1 MIRLTDLLKEMAMS
15 NPLAGTS
22 KEQSQFEIAKVIEAA
37 QQMGEQNPVL
47 WRGSSGIKSPGLRA
61 TYLPQIMYVT
71 GDRQAFRGS
80 SDNANKLISK
90 VFQKDNPQPVF
101 AYGDVGRTAIFGT
114 PGVVV
119 FEQPFTIY
127 QSDTIKDVMVF
138 STGATDEQLEKGA
151 KTYKQMDLS
160 NINPNIE
167 AVVDATNYWL
177 LFNMRGVQTYKEV
190 VQRLS
195 KLIR

>member
-22 KEQSQFEIAKVIEAA
+22 VEQSKSEISKVIQAA

-47 WRGSSGIKSPGLRA
+47 WRGSSGLKSAGLKT

-80 SDNANKLISK
+80 SDNTNKLISK

-101 AYGDVGRTAIFGT
+101 AYGGVGRTALFGS

-119 FEQPFTIY
+119 FEQSFTIY

-138 STGATDEQLEKGA
+138 STGATPEQLEKGA
-151 KTYKQMDLS
+151 KTYKQKDLS
-160 NINPNIE
+160 SIDPKTE
-167 AVVDATNYWL
+167 VVVDATNYWL
-177 LFNMRGVQTYKEV
+177 LFNMRGVQTYKQV
-190 VQRLS
+190 VERL
-195 KLIR
+195 KKMIA

>member
-22 KEQSQFEIAKVIEAA
+22 VEQSKSEISKVIQAA

-47 WRGSSGIKSPGLRA
+47 WRGSSGLKSPGLRT

-71 GDRQAFRGS
+71 GDRQEFRGS
-80 SDNANKLISK
+80 SDNAYSLISK
-90 VFQKDNPQPVF
+90 VFQKENPQPVF
-101 AYGDVGRTAIFGT
+101 AYGNISRASFFGT

-127 QSDTIKDVMVF
+127 QSEVVDDVKRF
-138 STGATDEQLEKGA
+138 STGATEDQIQKGA
-151 KTYKQMDLS
+151 KTYKQKELS
-160 NINPNIE
+160 NLNPNIE
-167 AVVDATNYWL
+167 VVVDATNYWL
-177 LFNMRGVQTYKEV
+177 LFNMRGVKTYQSV
-190 VQRLS
+190 VRMLS
-195 KLIR
+195 TLI